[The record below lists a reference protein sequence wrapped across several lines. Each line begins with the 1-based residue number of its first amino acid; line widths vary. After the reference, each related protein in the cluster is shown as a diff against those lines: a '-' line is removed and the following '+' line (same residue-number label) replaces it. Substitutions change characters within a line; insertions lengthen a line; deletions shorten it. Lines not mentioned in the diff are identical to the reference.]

1 MEALGVAANV
11 IAVVDLSAKVGGLCG
26 EYIREAWHANDDIRK
41 FKAEAESLQKVLED
55 IKDLLASNSA
65 NDYLR
70 QQRAAS
76 HRLYDKLLECH
87 AELGTLAA
95 RLDPGKNPSRLKR
108 LGKALKWPF
117 SSKEVAQVMEALVRW
132 KTLFSTAMQTDQLN
146 IALRLDEKI
155 DLSSL
160 VAAKGAAFDDYDNEP
175 EPMCH
180 PETRR
185 DLLQQVERWV
195 DNPDGKS
202 IFWLCGPAGTGKS
215 TISRTVANVLADKNR
230 LAASFFFN
238 RTRDGQAIQ
247 AEPDLPE
254 KGLQVQFDK
263 LILDPLSKVKTEGLL
278 LPTLVLVI
286 DALDECDS
294 GNSEG
299 YQNPQSD
306 RTRQIVRLLAKT
318 AVIKGVRV
326 RIFLTSR
333 PELPIQLGFRHD
345 VSEHS
350 HRDVEL
356 LRDIPPAVVEHDI
369 RVFLAAQLEMIRNA
383 YGIPKDWPGED
394 IVDRLVTITVPLF
407 IYASTICK
415 FVNDPRR
422 RFDPRSQL
430 QKVLSGNRGQV
441 TNIRGTYQPILD
453 QLLVG
458 LSEYDSEQMLA
469 DFRRIVGSI
478 ILLADPL
485 PVEPLSQLL
494 RVSQDQ
500 IRCQLNN
507 LHSVLDIPEETE
519 PNRAVKLFHLS
530 FREYLL
536 GERGDSSPF
545 SVDESSRHGDLLHD
559 CLQTMSSGSNNTG
572 GLRNDICQL
581 DDPGVIRKDVD
592 PEVIRKHIPQHLL
605 YACTHW
611 AHHLIGS
618 RKLIQD
624 GDEVY
629 VFLTRHFVHWLEA
642 MSWVGKMKESIEI
655 VLRLQEAIAMPDS
668 RAAAFL
674 RDSRRFVLKHRD
686 VINKAPCQV
695 YSSAILFSPKSSI
708 VKQTFLSEVPAWV
721 VKYPE
726 VADDWD
732 PAIHVMKSPV
742 DFPRPP
748 EKIGMPIIKGCVE
761 FSPHGKILATTD
773 RGRIILWDTNTGS
786 TLRVLDVPDRSFT
799 CVSFI
804 SKGRIVAGIESGSIL
819 LWDFERD
826 TETTLELSPG
836 YDVHCVTSSRG
847 HVACASADGTVYVRE
862 ESEGTI
868 GKWSTKKTFKG
879 KFKALRLFSPDEMRL
894 GLLTVDG
901 LGLNFYDI
909 DANRCIT
916 RLTATGGV
924 TFDFFSII
932 GDEIYIVIRRNK
944 TYYYATTLID
954 DGTTRSDDLVLHP
967 LESCG
972 TIFHA
977 QFYSKGML
985 AYTDEGIAYVWE
997 SLRKAPRLVA
1007 KTRHSGPP
1015 KSISLS
1021 PDGKHV
1027 AIQPWNITKIL
1038 EVGLLGHHDAGTDN
1052 CLVSGLSG
1060 ATDFIGS
1067 DSVASS
1073 RSGPSFAIASSL
1085 GKITIWNR
1093 SPDAE
1098 RGAAFMSSE
1107 LDIASSYVQR
1117 RWHSSAV
1124 LAMSLDGVHL
1134 VVNHGKELYIWQ
1146 RNPGSDTLSM
1156 VRAYSYDSVQ
1166 HGGSS
1171 SSLFMCFSPCG
1182 RFLATAPMVFGFENH
1197 RTGKTNT
1204 RSDTVIWDFATLLD
1218 ISAVPSF
1225 SRVSGE
1231 PASQIMSFGPSGA
1244 HLAIIEVSTST
1255 SATLSLVHSASGDL
1269 IWELSL
1275 VVASKMSKVSSLAFN
1290 SAGTRIVIAHSFIA
1304 GPDGTTLSLV
1314 DAING
1319 LLLWEVSMI

>member
-26 EYIREAWHANDDIRK
+26 EYIREAWNANDDIRK
-41 FKAEAESLQKVLED
+41 FKAGAESLQQVLED
-55 IKDLLASNSA
+55 IKNLLASNSS
-65 NDYLR
+65 NEYLR
-70 QQRAAS
+70 QQLAAS
-76 HRLYDKLLECH
+76 NRLYHKLLECQ
-87 AELGTLAA
+87 AELGALVA

-117 SSKEVAQVMEALVRW
+117 SSKEVAQAMEALVRW

-175 EPMCH
+175 EPVCH

-215 TISRTVANVLADKNR
+215 TISRTVANVLADTNR

-238 RTRDGQAIQ
+238 RTRDGRNRADLFVTTIARQLTRRVPLVRSFITEAIQ

-278 LPTLVLVI
+278 LPTLVLVL

-294 GNSEG
+294 GNSDG
-299 YQNPQSD
+299 YQTPQSD

-356 LRDIPPAVVEHDI
+356 LRDIPPAVIEHDI
-369 RVFLAAQLEMIRNA
+369 RVFLAAQLEMMRNA

-394 IVDRLVTITVPLF
+394 IVDRLVTITMPLF

-430 QKVLSGNRGQV
+430 QKVLSGSRGQV

-458 LSEYDSEQMLA
+458 LSDYDSEQMLA

-507 LHSVLDIPEETE
+507 LHSVLDIPEETD
-519 PNRAVKLFHLS
+519 PKRAVKLFHLS

-536 GERGDSSPF
+536 SETGASSPF
-545 SVDESSRHGDLLHD
+545 SIDESSKHSGLLHD
-559 CLQTMSSGSNNTG
+559 CLQAMSSGSNNTC

-581 DDPGVIRKDVD
+581 DDPGVFRKDVN

-624 GDEVY
+624 EDEVC
-629 VFLTRHFVHWLEA
+629 VFLTLHFVHWLEA
-642 MSWVGKMKESIEI
+642 MSWMGKMKECVEI

-674 RDSRRFVLKHRD
+674 RDARRFVLKHRD
-686 VINKAPCQV
+686 VIDKAPCQI
-695 YSSAILFSPKSSI
+695 YLSAILFSPTNSI

-726 VADDWD
+726 VVDDWD
-732 PAIHVMKSPV
+732 PTIHVMKSPKPQYRSWIRIHV
-742 DFPRPP
+742 YTTGF
-748 EKIGMPIIKGCVE
+748 K
-761 FSPHGKILATTD
+761 LAT
-773 RGRIILWDTNTGS
+773 W
-786 TLRVLDVPDRSFT
+786 
-799 CVSFI
+799 
-804 SKGRIVAGIESGSIL
+804 
-819 LWDFERD
+819 
-826 TETTLELSPG
+826 
-836 YDVHCVTSSRG
+836 
-847 HVACASADGTVYVRE
+847 
-862 ESEGTI
+862 
-868 GKWSTKKTFKG
+868 
-879 KFKALRLFSPDEMRL
+879 
-894 GLLTVDG
+894 
-901 LGLNFYDI
+901 
-909 DANRCIT
+909 
-916 RLTATGGV
+916 
-924 TFDFFSII
+924 
-932 GDEIYIVIRRNK
+932 
-944 TYYYATTLID
+944 
-954 DGTTRSDDLVLHP
+954 
-967 LESCG
+967 
-972 TIFHA
+972 
-977 QFYSKGML
+977 
-985 AYTDEGIAYVWE
+985 
-997 SLRKAPRLVA
+997 
-1007 KTRHSGPP
+1007 
-1015 KSISLS
+1015 
-1021 PDGKHV
+1021 
-1027 AIQPWNITKIL
+1027 
-1038 EVGLLGHHDAGTDN
+1038 
-1052 CLVSGLSG
+1052 
-1060 ATDFIGS
+1060 
-1067 DSVASS
+1067 
-1073 RSGPSFAIASSL
+1073 
-1085 GKITIWNR
+1085 
-1093 SPDAE
+1093 
-1098 RGAAFMSSE
+1098 
-1107 LDIASSYVQR
+1107 
-1117 RWHSSAV
+1117 
-1124 LAMSLDGVHL
+1124 
-1134 VVNHGKELYIWQ
+1134 
-1146 RNPGSDTLSM
+1146 
-1156 VRAYSYDSVQ
+1156 
-1166 HGGSS
+1166 
-1171 SSLFMCFSPCG
+1171 
-1182 RFLATAPMVFGFENH
+1182 
-1197 RTGKTNT
+1197 
-1204 RSDTVIWDFATLLD
+1204 
-1218 ISAVPSF
+1218 
-1225 SRVSGE
+1225 
-1231 PASQIMSFGPSGA
+1231 
-1244 HLAIIEVSTST
+1244 
-1255 SATLSLVHSASGDL
+1255 
-1269 IWELSL
+1269 
-1275 VVASKMSKVSSLAFN
+1275 
-1290 SAGTRIVIAHSFIA
+1290 
-1304 GPDGTTLSLV
+1304 
-1314 DAING
+1314 
-1319 LLLWEVSMI
+1319 